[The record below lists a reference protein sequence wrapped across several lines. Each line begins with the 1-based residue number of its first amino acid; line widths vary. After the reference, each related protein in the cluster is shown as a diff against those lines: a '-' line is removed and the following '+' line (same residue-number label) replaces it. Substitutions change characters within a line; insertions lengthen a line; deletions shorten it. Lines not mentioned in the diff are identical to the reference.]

1 MISRALLLL
10 SAVVFAGCASE
21 PTAIPGPRAS
31 LEGLPSGLD
40 VRFTVEPGEVQQ
52 HESFNARLEVTNTTP
67 DTIRVVTA
75 HGCLV
80 VPHVLLDGR
89 PVPLQGSGWA
99 CTAAITTHTFAP
111 GEVRTRDWEMR
122 ASLYA
127 QEPGDVDGAPAP
139 RGTYRIVAEFDT
151 YSETPPYAKPRVE
164 AALRVR

>member
-1 MISRALLLL
+1 MNSRAVAILASLAL
-10 SAVVFAGCASE
+10 AACASD
-21 PTAIPGPRAS
+21 PVAVPGPRAT
-31 LEGLPSGLD
+31 LEGFPAGLEA
-40 VRFTVEPGEVQQ
+40 RFTVEPGEVRQ
-52 HESFNARLEVTNTTP
+52 HEAFTAHLEVTNTTP

-89 PVPLQGSGWA
+89 PVPLQGSWWA
-99 CTAAITTHTFAP
+99 CTAAATGHVFAP
-111 GEVRTRDWEMR
+111 GETRARTWEMR

-151 YSETPPYAKPRVE
+151 YSETPPYAKPAVE
-164 AALRVR
+164 APLRVR